1 MIIKNSVALVT
12 GAGRG
17 IGKSIALALAKEGAT
32 LVLAARTRSELEQVK
47 SEIEG
52 VGGSARVVQTDL
64 SKDADIEMLFKQISD
79 DFPRLDILINNAGL
93 GVFAPVRDLPVDTF
107 DTMWNLNMRAVFQCT
122 QFALKMMEAQ
132 KSGAIVNVASLA
144 GRNAFVGGAGYA
156 ATKWALIGFSR
167 SLMLEV
173 RSHNIRVLTICP
185 GSVDTSFSP
194 SQKEPSRLATILQP
208 QDIAD
213 TVMAALKLPDRAMV
227 SEIDIRP
234 TNPQ

>member
-1 MIIKNSVALVT
+1 MMLKNTVALVT

-17 IGKSIALALAKEGAT
+17 IGKAIALMLGREGAT
-32 LVLAARTRSELEQVK
+32 VVLAARTVAELEQVK
-47 SEIEG
+47 KEIEG
-52 VGGSARVVQTDL
+52 AGGSALVARTDL
-64 SKDADIEMLFKQISD
+64 SKDSDIEKLFGDISSH
-79 DFPRLDILINNAGL
+79 FNRLDILVNNAGL
-93 GVFAPVRDLPVDTF
+93 GVFVPVRDLSILDF
-107 DTMWNLNMRAVFQCT
+107 DTMWNLNMRAAMLCSQR
-122 QFALKMMEAQ
+122 ALKMMEPQ

-167 SLMLEV
+167 SLMLEA
-173 RSHNIRVLTICP
+173 RAHNIRVITMCP
-185 GSVDTSFSP
+185 GSVDTSFSQSP
-194 SQKEPSRLATILQP
+194 KETSRSATILHSE
-208 QDIAD
+208 DIAE

>member
-1 MIIKNSVALVT
+1 MTLKHSVALVT

-17 IGKSIALALAKEGAT
+17 IGKAIALMLAREGAT
-32 LVLAARTRSELEQVK
+32 VALTARTVAELEQVK
-47 SEIEG
+47 KEIEAT
-52 VGGSARVVQTDL
+52 GGSALVVRADL
-64 SKDADIEMLFKQISD
+64 SKDADIGKLFGNISSR
-79 DFPRLDILINNAGL
+79 FNRLDILVNNAGL
-93 GVFAPVRDLPVDTF
+93 GLFAPVRDLSISDF
-107 DTMWNLNMRAVFQCT
+107 DTMWTLNMRAVMLCT
-122 QFALKMMEAQ
+122 QRALKMMEPQ

-173 RSHNIRVLTICP
+173 RAHNIRVITICP
-185 GSVDTSFSP
+185 GSVDTSFSQSP
-194 SQKEPSRLATILQP
+194 KEPLRSATILHSE
-208 QDIAD
+208 DIAD
-213 TVMAALKLPDRAMV
+213 TVVAALKLPDRAMV

>member
-1 MIIKNSVALVT
+1 MTLKHSVALVT

-17 IGKSIALALAKEGAT
+17 IGKAIALMLAREGAT
-32 LVLAARTRSELEQVK
+32 VALTARTVAELEQVK
-47 SEIEG
+47 KEIEAT
-52 VGGSARVVQTDL
+52 GGSALVVRADL
-64 SKDADIEMLFKQISD
+64 SKDADIGKLFGNISSR
-79 DFPRLDILINNAGL
+79 FNRLDILVNNAGL
-93 GVFAPVRDLPVDTF
+93 GLFAPVRDLSISDF
-107 DTMWNLNMRAVFQCT
+107 DTMWTLNMRAVMLCT
-122 QFALKMMEAQ
+122 QRALKMMEPQ

-173 RSHNIRVLTICP
+173 RAHNIRVITICP
-185 GSVDTSFSP
+185 GSVHTSFSQSP
-194 SQKEPSRLATILQP
+194 KEPLRSATILHSE
-208 QDIAD
+208 DIAD
-213 TVMAALKLPDRAMV
+213 TVVAALKLPDRAMV

>member
-1 MIIKNSVALVT
+1 MILKNTVALVT

-17 IGKSIALALAKEGAT
+17 IGRAIALMLGREGAT
-32 LVLAARTRSELEQVK
+32 VVLAARTIVELEDAKKQ
-47 SEIEG
+47 IEG
-52 VGGSARVVQTDL
+52 AGGSALVVRTDL
-64 SKDADIEMLFKQISD
+64 SKDDDIDRLFGDIRSH
-79 DFPRLDILINNAGL
+79 FNRLDILVNNAGL
-93 GVFAPVRDLPVDTF
+93 GVFAPVRDLSIMDF
-107 DTMWNLNMRAVFQCT
+107 DTMWNLNMRAPMLCT
-122 QFALKMMEAQ
+122 QRALGMMEPQ
-132 KSGAIVNVASLA
+132 KSGAIVNIASLA

-173 RSHNIRVLTICP
+173 RAHNIRVITICP
-185 GSVDTSFSP
+185 GSVDTSFSQSP
-194 SQKEPSRLATILQP
+194 KEPSRSATILHSE
-208 QDIAD
+208 DIAE

>member
-1 MIIKNSVALVT
+1 MTLENSVALVT

-17 IGKSIALALAKEGAT
+17 IGKAIALMLAREGAT
-32 LVLAARTRSELEQVK
+32 VALTARTVAELEQVK
-47 SEIEG
+47 KEIEAT
-52 VGGSARVVQTDL
+52 GGSALVVRADL
-64 SKDADIEMLFKQISD
+64 SKDADIGKLFGNISSR
-79 DFPRLDILINNAGL
+79 FNRLDILVNNAGL
-93 GVFAPVRDLPVDTF
+93 GLFAPVRDLSISDF
-107 DTMWNLNMRAVFQCT
+107 DTMWTLNMRAVMLCT
-122 QFALKMMEAQ
+122 QRALKMMEPQ

-173 RSHNIRVLTICP
+173 RAHNIRVITICP
-185 GSVDTSFSP
+185 GSVDTSFSQSP
-194 SQKEPSRLATILQP
+194 KEPLRSATILHSE
-208 QDIAD
+208 DIAD
-213 TVMAALKLPDRAMV
+213 TVVAALKLPDRAMV